1 MKRIIGVL
9 TTLLLAVGVLAVP
22 TTAQAVTAPTM
33 TQSQLTTDVGG
44 FVGKYQGD
52 YIDFDGVYGAQCV
65 DLLKEWLQYEYG
77 VTVGAMGNAEAWW
90 NRYSSNS
97 VLKSLFTQV
106 SKTATPQPGWI
117 AVYHGGYADATAGHI
132 ALVTGANYTATTSVY
147 GSNLYMNRV
156 FQQNAPKLGQ
166 ASNSSYFPVASLL
179 GYLAPKNVTAAVVGA
194 TAKLV
199 DTGWSRSTPTKT
211 VNGSTC
217 GPRCARTGREWRSRN
232 GRAVNGSPSR
242 AWSPQATGMRKPV
255 PGCEKEHRSGSSPTP
270 RNLLTAARSRQSDR
284 RK

>member
-9 TTLLLAVGVLAVP
+9 TTLLLAVWVLAAP
-22 TTAQAVTAPTM
+22 TAAQAAPTM
-33 TQSQLTTDVGG
+33 TQSQLTADVKA
-44 FVGKYQGD
+44 FANAYEGD

-65 DLLKEWLQYEYG
+65 DLLKEWLEYEYG

-90 NRYSSNS
+90 NNYNSNS

-117 AVYHGGYADATAGHI
+117 AVYRGGYADATAGHI

-199 DTGWSRSTPTKT
+199 DTGWSRSTPTKNGQWINVWAT
-211 VNGSTC
+211 VRPHGSRVAVQKWQGGKWVTITSMGTSSNGYAKTRVWVKKNTKIRFVAYAKKSAYTS
-217 GPRCARTGREWRSRN
+217 AF
-232 GRAVNGSPSR
+232 
-242 AWSPQATGMRKPV
+242 
-255 PGCEKEHRSGSSPTP
+255 TP
-270 RNLLTAARSRQSDR
+270 IR
-284 RK
+284 

>member
-1 MKRIIGVL
+1 MKRILGVL

-22 TTAQAVTAPTM
+22 TTAQAAPTM
-33 TQSQLTTDVGG
+33 TQPQLTADVKA
-44 FVGKYQGD
+44 FANAYEGD

-65 DLLKEWLQYEYG
+65 DLLKEWLEYEYG

-117 AVYHGGYADATAGHI
+117 AVYQGGYADATAGHI

-211 VNGSTC
+211 GQWINMWATVRPHGS
-217 GPRCARTGREWRSRN
+217 RV
-232 GRAVNGSPSR
+232 AVQKWQGGKWVTITSMVTSNSGYAKTR
-242 AWSPQATGMRKPV
+242 VWVRKGAQIRFV
-255 PGCEKEHRSGSSPTP
+255 AYAKKSAYTSAFTP
-270 RNLLTAARSRQSDR
+270 IR
-284 RK
+284 